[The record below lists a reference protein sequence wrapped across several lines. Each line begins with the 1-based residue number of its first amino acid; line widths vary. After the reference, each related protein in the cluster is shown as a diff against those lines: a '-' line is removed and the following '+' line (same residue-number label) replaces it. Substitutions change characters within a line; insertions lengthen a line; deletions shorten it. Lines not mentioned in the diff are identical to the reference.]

1 MPPGDVA
8 PVIVASV
15 MALSVAATFV
25 LRGPIGKALA
35 RWIESWG
42 ASETALGDSR
52 TAGVPRR
59 MEEIEHRLAELE
71 ARESRLAELEERLDF
86 AERLLTRE
94 AAVRQL
100 PGAGA

>member
-8 PVIVASV
+8 PVVVMSV
-15 MALSVAATFV
+15 LSLSVAATFI

-42 ASETALGDSR
+42 ATESAALDARAGGD
-52 TAGVPRR
+52 PRR
-59 MEEIEHRLAELE
+59 LDEIEHRLGELE
-71 ARESRLAELEERLDF
+71 AREARLAELEERLDF

-94 AAVRQL
+94 TAVRHL

>member
-1 MPPGDVA
+1 MPPGDWA
-8 PVIVASV
+8 PVLVMSV
-15 MALSVAATFV
+15 LSISVAATFI

-42 ASETALGDSR
+42 ATEAAALDARAVGD
-52 TAGVPRR
+52 PRR
-59 MEEIEHRLAELE
+59 LDEIEHRLGELE
-71 ARESRLAELEERLDF
+71 AREARLAEMEERLDF

-94 AAVRQL
+94 TAARQL

>member
-8 PVIVASV
+8 PVVVASV
-15 MALSVAATFV
+15 LAISLAATFV

-42 ASETALGDSR
+42 ASESASLDVRAVGD
-52 TAGVPRR
+52 PRR
-59 MEEIEHRLAELE
+59 LDENEHRLGELE
-71 ARESRLAELEERLDF
+71 AREARLAELEERLDF

-94 AAVRQL
+94 TAARQL

>member
-1 MPPGDVA
+1 MA
-8 PVIVASV
+8 PVLVMSV
-15 MALSVAATFV
+15 LSISVAATFI

-42 ASETALGDSR
+42 ATEAAALDARAVGD
-52 TAGVPRR
+52 PRR
-59 MEEIEHRLAELE
+59 LDEIEHRLGELE
-71 ARESRLAELEERLDF
+71 AREARLAELEERLDF

-94 AAVRQL
+94 TAARQL

>member
-1 MPPGDVA
+1 MPPGDLA
-8 PVIVASV
+8 PVIVMSV
-15 MALSVAATFV
+15 LALSVAGTFV

-42 ASETALGDSR
+42 ASETALLEGR
-52 TAGVPRR
+52 GMQPQQLQ
-59 MEEIEHRLAELE
+59 EIEHRLADLE
-71 ARESRLAELEERLDF
+71 ARDVRIAELEERLDF

-94 AAVRQL
+94 AATRQL